1 MELYFLRHGQTAPRS
16 AGSEAAANRP
26 LSDAGAVA
34 MAHEA
39 WVLAR
44 LGLKPDLILTSPLER
59 ATQTAGI
66 VASGLGL
73 EDRLRTERSLG
84 PGFGMKKLRRL
95 LLEHSRAESIMLV
108 GHEPELST
116 VIRKLTGGHVVLGKG
131 GLAHVHLAARKS
143 TSAELVCL
151 YQAEEIVGLVA
162 NHGVTQGSVS
172 DDAGATP
179 PVAPGT
185 QEIHAALA

>member
-1 MELYFLRHGQTAPRS
+1 
-16 AGSEAAANRP
+16 

-116 VIRKLTGGHVVLGKG
+116 VVRKLTGGHVVLGKG

-151 YQAEEIVGLVA
+151 YQAQEIVGLVVS
-162 NHGVTQGSVS
+162 HGVTQGSAS
-172 DDAGATP
+172 DDAGPTP
-179 PVAPGT
+179 AVAPGT
-185 QEIHAALA
+185 QETSPAALA